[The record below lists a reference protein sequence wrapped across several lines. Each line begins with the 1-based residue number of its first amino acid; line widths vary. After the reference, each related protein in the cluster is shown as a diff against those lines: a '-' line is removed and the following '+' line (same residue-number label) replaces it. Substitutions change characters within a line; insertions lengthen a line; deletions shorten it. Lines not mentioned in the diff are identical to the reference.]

1 MEVILKEDVQNLG
14 FKDEIVVVKDGYGRN
29 YLIPQKKAI
38 LATPSAKKVLA
49 ENLKQRAHK
58 LAKIKAEAEELAAK
72 LNELTVTIAAKA
84 SESGKIFGSITSI
97 QVAEA
102 IEKAGLTVDRK
113 AISVKNAVKE
123 LGSFKAQIKLHKEVS
138 AEVTVEVVAE

>member
-72 LNELTVTIAAKA
+72 LNELTVTIVAKA

>member
-72 LNELTVTIAAKA
+72 LNELTVTIVAKA

-123 LGSFKAQIKLHKEVS
+123 LGSFKAQVKLHKEVS

>member
-58 LAKIKAEAEELAAK
+58 LAKIKAEAEELATK

>member
-14 FKDEIVVVKDGYGRN
+14 FKDEIIVVKDGYGRN

>member
-1 MEVILKEDVQNLG
+1 M
-14 FKDEIVVVKDGYGRN
+14 
-29 YLIPQKKAI
+29 
-38 LATPSAKKVLA
+38 
-49 ENLKQRAHK
+49 
-58 LAKIKAEAEELAAK
+58 AKIKAEAEELAAK
-72 LNELTVTIAAKA
+72 LNELTVTIVAKA
-84 SESGKIFGSITSI
+84 SDSGKIFGSITSI